1 MERHGEALVSAFL
14 VLEDGTMYE
23 GIARGAFKETVCEIV
38 FNTSMTGY
46 LEILTDPSYAGQGI
60 VMTYPM
66 IGNYG
71 ISREDFESIRLQP
84 CAFIVHELCDTPSNF
99 RCDMALEDVL
109 IEYSIPC
116 LAGVDTRSIVKRLR
130 ESGTMRG
137 ILAEDISDMPRLF
150 EKIRTFKHN
159 KLVES
164 VSINDENIV
173 GEGNNG
179 YKIALMDFG
188 TKRNIARSLAQRG
201 CVVTEYPCHTTA
213 QEIIDS
219 KPDGIMLSNGPG
231 DPADCVDII
240 NELKTLADSG
250 IPIFAI
256 CLGHQLM
263 ALSQGAKTERMKY
276 GHRGANHPVKFIDED
291 RTYLSSQNHGYMV
304 SPNDLPKGARVN
316 CINVNDRTVEGIVY
330 EGRPIFTVQFHPEAS
345 PGPHDTS
352 FLFDKFLKMIERG
365 HYDD

>member
-1 MERHGEALVSAFL
+1 MSAYL
-14 VLEDGTMYE
+14 VLEDGTIYE
-23 GIARGAFKETVCEIV
+23 GIAKGAFKETVCEIV

-71 ISREDFESIRLQP
+71 ICREDFESSKLQP
-84 CAFIVHELCDTPSNF
+84 SAFIVHELCDTPSNF
-99 RCDMALEDVL
+99 RCDMSLEDLLV
-109 IEYSIPC
+109 EFNIPC
-116 LAGVDTRSIVKRLR
+116 LSGVDTRSIVKRLR

-137 ILAEDISDMPRLF
+137 VITEDISDMPRLF
-150 EKIRTFKHN
+150 KIIKNFKQE

-164 VSINDENIV
+164 VSTTEKEVIGKD
-173 GEGNNG
+173 NNG

-188 TKRNIARSLAQRG
+188 SKRNIARSLADRD
-201 CVVTEYPCHTTA
+201 CVVTVYPCETKA
-213 QEIIDS
+213 SEIIDS

-231 DPADCVDII
+231 DPADCVEII
-240 NELKTLADSG
+240 EQIKILANSG

-263 ALSQGAKTERMKY
+263 ALSQGGKTEKMKY
-276 GHRGANHPVKFIDED
+276 GHRGANHPVKFLQKD
-291 RTYLSSQNHGYMV
+291 RTYLSSQNHGYVV
-304 SPNDLPKGARVN
+304 SSENLPKGGIID
-316 CINVNDRTVEGIVY
+316 CINVNDSSVEGFRY
-330 EGRPIFTVQFHPEAS
+330 EGKPIFTVQFHPEAS
-345 PGPHDTS
+345 PGPHDSS
-352 FLFDKFLKMIERG
+352 FLFDRFIDMIKRG